1 MQRIKLISCLTYLVI
16 CTKIAFI
23 LVNSVPAILL
33 SVAVGILK
41 DDAEGIIDRF
51 LDVLLLG
58 EGGRVKRHLLLLL
71 SPPT

>member
-1 MQRIKLISCLTYLVI
+1 MYC
-16 CTKIAFI
+16 
-23 LVNSVPAILL
+23 VPAILL

-58 EGGRVKRHLLLLL
+58 EGGRVKGNLLLLL
-71 SPPT
+71 SSPT